1 MNIIEAFSIAKHEPS
16 TVARSMKSF
25 IFGCNKGRDVSY
37 FDLFLFYPLY
47 TYKPA
52 ESFFNK
58 QMSLTV
64 KHKSN
69 FFIKNT
75 NESPEIFANIKIDYY
90 STIELVKEAI
100 IYGVNR
106 EFFYIDNNLDV
117 HLVKKSVD
125 DKNQIAENIG
135 KLYSTQSTAYWFK
148 YLKVNID
155 AI

>member
-1 MNIIEAFSIAKHEPS
+1 MNIIEALSVAKHEPFS
-16 TVARSMKSF
+16 VATSIQSF
-25 IFGCNKGRDVSY
+25 ILGCNKGRDVSY
-37 FDLFLFYPLY
+37 FDLFIFYPLY

-52 ESFFNK
+52 KSFFDK
-58 QMSLTV
+58 KMSLAI
-64 KHKSN
+64 KHKIN

-75 NESPEIFANIKIDYY
+75 NEHPEIFANLKIDYY
-90 STIELVKEAI
+90 STIEVVKEAI

-106 EFFYIDNNLDV
+106 ELFSIDDNLNV
-117 HLVKKSVD
+117 NLLKKSID
-125 DKNQIAENIG
+125 DKNHIAENIG

>member
-1 MNIIEAFSIAKHEPS
+1 MNIIEALSIAKHEPS
-16 TVARSMKSF
+16 AVATSMKSF
-25 IFGCNKGRDVSY
+25 IFGCKRERDVSY
-37 FDLFLFYPLY
+37 FDLFIFYPLY

-52 ESFFNK
+52 KSFFDK
-58 QMSLTV
+58 QMSLTA
-64 KHKSN
+64 KHKRN

-75 NESPEIFANIKIDYY
+75 NKNPEIFANLKIDYY

-100 IYGVNR
+100 IYGVNK
-106 EFFYIDNNLDV
+106 EFFYIDDSLNINL
-117 HLVKKSVD
+117 LKKSVD

-135 KLYSTQSTAYWFK
+135 KLYSTESTAYWFK

>member
-1 MNIIEAFSIAKHEPS
+1 MNIIEALSIAKHEPS
-16 TVARSMKSF
+16 TVAISMKSF

-52 ESFFNK
+52 ESFFDK
-58 QMSLTV
+58 QMSLTI

-75 NESPEIFANIKIDYY
+75 NEHPEIFANLQIDYY

-106 EFFYIDNNLDV
+106 KFFYMDDDLIVTLEKKTVDN
-117 HLVKKSVD
+117 
-125 DKNQIAENIG
+125 KNQIAENIG
-135 KLYSTQSTAYWFK
+135 KLYSTQSTTYWFK